1 MSYIT
6 HKTIQTYFDAL
17 MQFDL
22 KEKDLK
28 GGIKTS
34 GRVLILEDNKKK
46 YYFKTVNR

>member
-6 HKTIQTYFDAL
+6 NMTVQAYYDAL
-17 MQFDL
+17 MQFNL

-46 YYFKTVNR
+46 HYFKTVNR